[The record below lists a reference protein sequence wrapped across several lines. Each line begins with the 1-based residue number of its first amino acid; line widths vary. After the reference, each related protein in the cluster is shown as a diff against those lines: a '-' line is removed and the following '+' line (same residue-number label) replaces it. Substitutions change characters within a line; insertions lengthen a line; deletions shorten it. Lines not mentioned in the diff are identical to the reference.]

1 MRDNMPNCPEFQNRR
16 ADYPIDTVF
25 LRRWSPRAMSGEAVT
40 QDELFTVL
48 EAARWAPSAH
58 NEQPWRFLY
67 ALRGDAAWTT
77 FLTLLNS
84 SHRRWIPQAGAMVI
98 IVSNMVSEHQPDGV
112 PTYSF
117 DAGLA
122 CENACLQATSLG
134 LVSHVV
140 QLQQNELVRRT
151 LVIPDEYSVEFGLVL
166 GRPGK
171 RTDLAAEYQAKEAPR
186 LRRPLSEMVFR
197 GGFSPG
203 GREPAG
209 R

>member
-1 MRDNMPNCPEFQNRR
+1 MPNCPEFQNRR

-40 QDELFTVL
+40 QEELFTIL

-67 ALRGDAAWTT
+67 AMRGDAAWAT
-77 FLTLLNS
+77 FLSLLNS
-84 SHRRWIPQAGAMVI
+84 SHRRWIPQAGALVI
-98 IVSNMVSEHQPDGV
+98 IVSNTVSQHQPDGV

-140 QLQQNELVRRT
+140 QLQNNEAVRRT
-151 LVIPDEYSVEFGLVL
+151 LDVPDEYSIEFGLVL
-166 GRPGK
+166 GRPG
-171 RTDLAAEYQAKEAPR
+171 RRSELAVEYQAKELPR
-186 LRRPLSEMVFR
+186 LRRPLSEMVFE
-197 GGFSPG
+197 
-203 GREPAG
+203 GRFPSRAPDPSNG
-209 R
+209 RSER